1 MSGAVNEFFVEGHL
15 GRDPD
20 KKDLETG
27 KTMVKFSIAND
38 QSYKPT
44 NGEKVE
50 RTYWFNIV
58 AFDSVGDFCYSY
70 LKKGSRVFIQGQIEQ
85 RKYIGKDGTEKTDQ
99 SIKARVVRLLDKAP
113 KREETDGGNLAQPDN
128 ASGRAEVTI
137 TDDDLPF

>member
-1 MSGAVNEFFVEGHL
+1 MSGAINEFFVEGNL
-15 GRDPD
+15 GRDPE

-38 QSYKPT
+38 QSYKTT

-58 AFDSVGDFCYSY
+58 VFDSVGDFCYSY
-70 LKKGSRVFIQGQIEQ
+70 LKKGSHVFVQGQIEQ
-85 RKYIGKDGTEKTDQ
+85 RKYTGKDGTEKTDQ
-99 SIKARVVRLLDKAP
+99 SVKARVVRLLDKAP
-113 KREETDGGNLAQPDN
+113 PREESDGGNLAQPDKP
-128 ASGRAEVTI
+128 SGRAEI